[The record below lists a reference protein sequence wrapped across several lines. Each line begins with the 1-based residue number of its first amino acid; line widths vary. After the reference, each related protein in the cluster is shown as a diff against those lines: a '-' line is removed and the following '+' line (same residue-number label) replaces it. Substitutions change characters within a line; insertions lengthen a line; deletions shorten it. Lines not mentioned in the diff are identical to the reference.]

1 MSFRSR
7 SRTVQPIVTRRA
19 SSLTRT
25 ITPSSVNGVTGAS
38 SLASTY
44 AGRSYTGPSGITG
57 SSYGSSG
64 SPLTGSTYS
73 TSSSPYG
80 TSVSTSS
87 PSSRSLLGT
96 GASNGGT
103 YFDYSNLSRRDSYGG
118 SSSSL
123 AYKSPYKDK
132 DRYGGGGSSAG
143 GSSYT
148 SATGSKVGS
157 SYKDRYVSPYT
168 SYDNGITTASLSLSG
183 LKRHH
188 HLSSNGLSG
197 SNTSLN
203 NTGYTPTYGSSLHAG
218 SHHHH
223 SAGVGRSQS
232 LRDHERRS
240 RSRTRA
246 SQAANSAATMA
257 SYPSNSSLS
266 RSYSTTSVQSEGY
279 ETGSERGRSRVG
291 STASELDTQAQVP
304 TRENGG
310 DCIDYKALYEQ
321 EKADN
326 DKLKMSVR
334 KKDEEVVTL
343 KAALDRFTTATTKN
357 NSLSELEKRERRAM
371 ERKMSEME
379 EELKLLQKYK
389 TENERLRAENR
400 ALTRVVS
407 KLTTSAQNQ
416 IHANKQ

>member
-25 ITPSSVNGVTGAS
+25 ITPSSVNGVTGPS
-38 SLASTY
+38 SLASSY

-57 SSYGSSG
+57 SSYGTSG
-64 SPLTGSTYS
+64 SPLASSSYS

-80 TSVSTSS
+80 TTVSTSS

-96 GASNGGT
+96 GGSSTNGGT
-103 YFDYSNLSRRDSYGG
+103 YFDYSNLSSRRDSYGG
-118 SSSSL
+118 SNSSL

-132 DRYGGGGSSAG
+132 DRYGGSMGTNSYTTSAG
-143 GSSYT
+143 ST
-148 SATGSKVGS
+148 GS

-203 NTGYTPTYGSSLHAG
+203 NTYTPSYGSSLHAG
-218 SHHHH
+218 SHHH

-246 SQAANSAATMA
+246 SQAASSAAA
-257 SYPSNSSLS
+257 LSSYPSNGSLS
-266 RSYSTTSVQSEGY
+266 RSYSTASVQSEGY

-291 STASELDTQAQVP
+291 STASELDTANQPQDS

-326 DKLKMSVR
+326 DKLKMALR

-343 KAALDRFTTATTKN
+343 KGALDRFTTATTKN

-416 IHANKQ
+416 VHASKQ

>member
-25 ITPSSVNGVTGAS
+25 IAPSVNGGSALAS
-38 SLASTY
+38 SY
-44 AGRSYTGPSGITG
+44 AGRSYTGPSGLTG
-57 SSYGSSG
+57 SSSYGSSG
-64 SPLTGSTYS
+64 SPLAAGSYTTS
-73 TSSSPYG
+73 SSSPYG
-80 TSVSTSS
+80 TAVSTSS
-87 PSSRSLLGT
+87 PSSRSLLGS
-96 GASNGGT
+96 GAGSSTNGGT

-132 DRYGGGGSSAG
+132 DRYGGANSYSTAGSS
-143 GSSYT
+143 T
-148 SATGSKVGS
+148 GS

-183 LKRHH
+183 LKGRHH

-203 NTGYTPTYGSSLHAG
+203 SSYTPSYGSSLHAG
-218 SHHHH
+218 SHHHT

-246 SQAANSAATMA
+246 SQAASSAAAMS

-291 STASELDTQAQVP
+291 STASELDTANQPQDS

-326 DKLKMSVR
+326 DKLKMALR

-416 IHANKQ
+416 IHGNKQ

>member
-25 ITPSSVNGVTGAS
+25 IAPSSVNGVSGAS
-38 SLASTY
+38 SLASSY

-64 SPLTGSTYS
+64 SPLATNSYS
-73 TSSSPYG
+73 ASSSPYG
-80 TSVSTSS
+80 TTVSTSS
-87 PSSRSLLGT
+87 PSSRSLL
-96 GASNGGT
+96 SNGGTNGT

-132 DRYGGGGSSAG
+132 DRYGANSSTGYTTSAGSSG
-143 GSSYT
+143 T
-148 SATGSKVGS
+148 

-203 NTGYTPTYGSSLHAG
+203 NSYTPSYGSSLHAG
-218 SHHHH
+218 SHHH
-223 SAGVGRSQS
+223 STGVGRSQS

-246 SQAANSAATMA
+246 SQAASSAAAMS

-266 RSYSTTSVQSEGY
+266 RSYSTASIQSEGY

-291 STASELDTQAQVP
+291 STASELDTANQPQDS

-326 DKLKMSVR
+326 DKLKMSLR

-416 IHANKQ
+416 VHAAAANKQ

>member
-25 ITPSSVNGVTGAS
+25 IPSTVNGT
-38 SLASTY
+38 STSGY
-44 AGRSYTGPSGITG
+44 GGRSYASSGLGAGNYSTTTSPLATSSYSANPYSSSSVLPASSPSGRSSLLSG
-57 SSYGSSG
+57 SNGSSG
-64 SPLTGSTYS
+64 GH
-73 TSSSPYG
+73 
-80 TSVSTSS
+80 
-87 PSSRSLLGT
+87 
-96 GASNGGT
+96 
-103 YFDYSNLSRRDSYGG
+103 YFDYSNLSSRRDSYGG
-118 SSSSL
+118 STSSVG
-123 AYKSPYKDK
+123 YKSPYKDK
-132 DRYGGGGSSAG
+132 DRYGGSSSA
-143 GSSYT
+143 T
-148 SATGSKVGS
+148 SAL
-157 SYKDRYVSPYT
+157 YKDRYTSPYTT
-168 SYDNGITTASLSLSG
+168 SYDNGITTASLSFGG

-203 NTGYTPTYGSSLHAG
+203 SSSYTPTSASSYVVG
-218 SHHHH
+218 GGH
-223 SAGVGRSQS
+223 SSVTTGVGRSQS

-246 SQAANSAATMA
+246 SQAASNAALTNS

-291 STASELDTQAQVP
+291 STASELDTASQQEGS
-304 TRENGG
+304 RENGG
-310 DCIDYKALYEQ
+310 DFIDYKALYEQ
-321 EKADN
+321 EKAEKE
-326 DKLKMSVR
+326 KLKASLR

-379 EELKLLQKYK
+379 EELKLMQKYK

-416 IHANKQ
+416 MQTNKQ

>member
-25 ITPSSVNGVTGAS
+25 IAPPSVNGS
-38 SLASTY
+38 STLGSSY
-44 AGRSYTGPSGITG
+44 AGRSYTGASAIGSG
-57 SSYGSSG
+57 SYGTSN
-64 SPLTGSTYS
+64 SPLASGY
-73 TSSSPYG
+73 SSSPYG
-80 TSVSTSS
+80 GTSS
-87 PSSRSLLGT
+87 PSSRSLLGSAG
-96 GASNGGT
+96 GAGGGSTNGSGH
-103 YFDYSNLSRRDSYGG
+103 YFDYTNLSRRDSYGG

-132 DRYGGGGSSAG
+132 DRYGGG
-143 GSSYT
+143 SSYT
-148 SATGSKVGS
+148 PSAGSTSSS

-188 HLSSNGLSG
+188 HLSSNGLST

-203 NTGYTPTYGSSLHAG
+203 GYVPSATSGSSG
-218 SHHHH
+218 YHHHH
-223 SAGVGRSQS
+223 HTPTTGVGRSQS

-246 SQAANSAATMA
+246 SQAASSAAALA
-257 SYPSNSSLS
+257 SYPSNSSLA

-291 STASELDTQAQVP
+291 STASELDTASSQQQQQQDSS
-304 TRENGG
+304 RENGG
-310 DCIDYKALYEQ
+310 DFIDYKALYEQ

-326 DKLKMSVR
+326 EKLKMALR

-416 IHANKQ
+416 IHSNAAKQ